1 MGFCAPTPLA
11 KGVAQLRFSNSCF
24 STALIPPTVTNNL
37 YSQCRTARNW
47 NRARKRSRNGI
58 GSRSERRFPSPAASP
73 NSLFQNILRASRL
86 YARICEQNLSARVR
100 NLHKTDILSR
110 SIPKKNNGYPITVQ
124 LTAHPSGGWPS
135 GRGKFGGE
143 LAEDWNGVG
152 EKPHFSQRTREMGHP
167 IICWRSDLAAQ
178 RVSLF
183 CAGSALRTGWVR
195 SLPSHRSG
203 GFRFQSRRSGDWGNA

>member
-1 MGFCAPTPLA
+1 MPHPFLRARLLILASLHHQVPILRVLFAKGGRQCDGTMGFCAPTPLA

-135 GRGKFGGE
+135 GRGK
-143 LAEDWNGVG
+143 LAESWPRIG
-152 EKPHFSQRTREMGHP
+152 T
-167 IICWRSDLAAQ
+167 
-178 RVSLF
+178 VS
-183 CAGSALRTGWVR
+183 A
-195 SLPSHRSG
+195 
-203 GFRFQSRRSGDWGNA
+203 